1 MNLTCST
8 SIATKSLIVHQC
20 ADHFHASRK
29 CELKHSVI
37 CQSKIPVTTNSRR
50 GITLLEFLIAL
61 GVVGLLLAIIAPA
74 VLSSRVAAQRMH
86 CSSNLR
92 QLGIAIINY
101 ESEYGVYPLGSLHK
115 YQLLPF
121 IDQAS
126 LYQIPLDR
134 TSRDP
139 YGKISSVTLDLYLCP
154 NDPSPA
160 SHKVGTEATV
170 ASTNYAACYGTGIQK
185 DGYNGFFNLGFRSG
199 GVRFPGGFVRAAD
212 VVDGL
217 SNTAAMSELLHG
229 DQSWNRLRVVW
240 QTPTSLTASD
250 ELDQFA
256 ETCEAIPP
264 EPRSY
269 GWRGFPLM
277 RGVPWY
283 LGTPGF
289 GMYNHILPPD
299 RPSCQNASSVT
310 YGAYSAASM
319 HTGGVNLLYG
329 DGHVVFISDSI
340 DRNAWR
346 EIGSRISQNIG
357 N

>member
-126 LYQIPLDR
+126 LYQIPLDL
-134 TSRDP
+134 
-139 YGKISSVTLDLYLCP
+139 KQALFCQV
-154 NDPSPA
+154 
-160 SHKVGTEATV
+160 
-170 ASTNYAACYGTGIQK
+170 
-185 DGYNGFFNLGFRSG
+185 F
-199 GVRFPGGFVRAAD
+199 GV
-212 VVDGL
+212 
-217 SNTAAMSELLHG
+217 
-229 DQSWNRLRVVW
+229 
-240 QTPTSLTASD
+240 
-250 ELDQFA
+250 FA
-256 ETCEAIPP
+256 
-264 EPRSY
+264 
-269 GWRGFPLM
+269 
-277 RGVPWY
+277 
-283 LGTPGF
+283 
-289 GMYNHILPPD
+289 
-299 RPSCQNASSVT
+299 
-310 YGAYSAASM
+310 GA
-319 HTGGVNLLYG
+319 H
-329 DGHVVFISDSI
+329 
-340 DRNAWR
+340 R
-346 EIGSRISQNIG
+346 
-357 N
+357 